1 MENEDNSTY
10 TIDISSLTTSSDS
23 VYVSTTD
30 MSTVSTITL
39 TGTGTDSLSE
49 YTFDTAQ
56 EFDFDGITIVATD
69 FVDTMPDLEKVQK
82 MCMHY
87 PSLAKAFENFKTI
100 YKMVEQDYKGNF
112 EDDD

>member
-30 MSTVSTITL
+30 MSTMSTITL
-39 TGTGTDSLSE
+39 TGTDSLSE
-49 YTFDTAQ
+49 YTVDVSQ
-56 EFDFDGITIVATD
+56 DFDFDGITIVATD